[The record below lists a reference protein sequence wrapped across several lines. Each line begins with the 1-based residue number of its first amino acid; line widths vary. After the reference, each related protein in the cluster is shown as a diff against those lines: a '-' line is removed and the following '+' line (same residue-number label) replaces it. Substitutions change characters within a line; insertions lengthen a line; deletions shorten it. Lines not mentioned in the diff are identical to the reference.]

1 MRAIKWWD
9 LGVAAASVA
18 VAAAIALD
26 ISGAGA
32 PDVVIAVCAL
42 GLFIAAYVLIARP
55 GLVRPRPWTQP
66 AFVAVTAIALAAGC
80 AGQPFFAVTQ
90 AVVYPLVWVLSGQRR
105 RAIVGTV
112 VIGFGVFVGFA
123 FFAGIAEGG
132 GRVVP
137 AVATAGATATFGVA
151 FAIAFGLWITG
162 IVEYGEERARLVA
175 ELTAAQG
182 EIEALS
188 LDRGAAAE
196 RERLSRDIHDTLAQT
211 LAGLALLAERAGR
224 QLESGRADAAAETIG
239 TVERLSRDA
248 LAEAREI
255 VARTAAVPSDTAL
268 GDAVQRLA
276 DRFRAETG
284 LTIDLALDLDVSG
297 AVPRDTQLV
306 VLRCLQEALSNV
318 RKHAAAT
325 AVSVGLTT
333 TAAGA
338 ATLEV
343 QDDGRGFDPAAR
355 PDGFGLDGMRDRVA
369 LAGGVFEVA
378 SGEDGGTTVSV
389 SLPAEDAA
397 EETASASSGPS
408 AEAVTP

>member
-1 MRAIKWWD
+1 MRAMKWWD
-9 LGVAAASVA
+9 LGVAAATSA

-26 ISGAGA
+26 ISGASA
-32 PDVVIAVCAL
+32 PDVVIAACAL
-42 GLFIAAYVLIARP
+42 VLFVAAYVVIARP
-55 GLVRPRPWTQP
+55 GLIRPRSWSQP

-90 AVVYPLVWVLSGQRR
+90 AVVYPLVWVLSAQRR

-123 FFAGIAEGG
+123 FFAGVTEGG
-132 GRVVP
+132 DRVV
-137 AVATAGATATFGVA
+137 AALATAGATAGFGVA
-151 FAIAFGLWITG
+151 FAIAFGLWIAG

-211 LAGLALLAERAGR
+211 LAGLTLLAERAGR

-276 DRFRAETG
+276 DRFRAEAG
-284 LTIDLALDLDVSG
+284 LTIDLALDLDASG
-297 AVPRDTQLV
+297 AVPRETQLV

-325 AVSVGLTT
+325 TVSVGLTT

-343 QDDGRGFDPAAR
+343 RDDGRGFDPADR

-369 LAGGVFEVA
+369 LAGGEFEAVSAPDAGTTLSVTLPAAEQA
-378 SGEDGGTTVSV
+378 SGSRER
-389 SLPAEDAA
+389 A
-397 EETASASSGPS
+397 PS
-408 AEAVTP
+408 TSTEAVTP